1 MASGKLETNRRNS
14 RLFGVFRGG
23 GGSRLR
29 RVLPFGTEPFVTFTL
44 GRLVG
49 NDLLRMCNPFP

>member
-1 MASGKLETNRRNS
+1 MASGKPETNRRNG
-14 RLFGVFRGG
+14 RLFGCFGG
-23 GGSRLR
+23 GGGGRLR

-49 NDLLRMCNPFP
+49 NDLLRMCNAFP